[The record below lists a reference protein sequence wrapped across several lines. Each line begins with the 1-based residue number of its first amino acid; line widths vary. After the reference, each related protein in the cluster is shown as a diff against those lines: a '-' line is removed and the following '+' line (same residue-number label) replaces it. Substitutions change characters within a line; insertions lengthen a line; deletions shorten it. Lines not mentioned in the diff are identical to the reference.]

1 MIKVLVFIK
10 LFSNF
15 NKEFVPKLA
24 SMIKLT
30 VVDNSVKIDSLPVD
44 IVSDSSIQSIDG
56 YGFVKE
62 EINSKSILDEKVVVF
77 NIKVDSDQAKGL
89 INQIRKK
96 QTKVCIFL
104 TTEEKDLLTV
114 ERLQPVVNW
123 VLLKN
128 NLINFTIKEL
138 TMIMNDNKPFKPI
151 DANKILK
158 KISENLVNDTRYS
171 TPLTNR
177 EVEIMKLLSHG
188 LLYKEI
194 AKNMGISV
202 QTVKCHLKHIYNK
215 LNVCN
220 RTEAIL
226 RFSASA

>member
-1 MIKVLVFIK
+1 MV
-10 LFSNF
+10 
-15 NKEFVPKLA
+15 
-24 SMIKLT
+24 KLT
-30 VVDNSVKIDSLPVD
+30 VLDNSVKYESLPNGQVA
-44 IVSDSSIQSIDG
+44 DSSVQSIDG

-62 EINSKSILDEKVVVF
+62 EIGTKSVLDDKVVVF
-77 NIKVDSDQAKGL
+77 NIKVDSDQAKEL
-89 INQIRKK
+89 INQIKK
-96 QTKVCIFL
+96 NQTKVCVFL
-104 TTEEKDLLTV
+104 TTDENDFLTK
-114 ERLQPVVNW
+114 ESLQTAVNW
-123 VLLKN
+123 VLRKD
-128 NLINFTIKEL
+128 NLIDSTIKEL
-138 TMIMNDNKPFKPI
+138 TMIMNDIQPFRPI

-158 KISENLVNDTRYS
+158 KISENLINDTGYS
-171 TPLTNR
+171 TQLTNR
-177 EVEIMKLLSHG
+177 EVEIMKFLSHG

>member
-1 MIKVLVFIK
+1 MIR
-10 LFSNF
+10 
-15 NKEFVPKLA
+15 
-24 SMIKLT
+24 LT
-30 VVDNSVKIDSLPVD
+30 VVDNSVKFDGLPVD
-44 IVSDSSIQSIDG
+44 IVSDSTIQSIEG

-62 EINSKSILDEKVVVF
+62 EIGSKSILDEKVVVF
-77 NIKVDSDQAKGL
+77 NIKVNSDQAKEL
-89 INQIRKK
+89 IDQIRKK
-96 QTKVCIFL
+96 QTKVCVLL
-104 TTEEKDLLTV
+104 TTEEKDHLTV
-114 ERLQPVVNW
+114 ERLQPEVNW
-123 VLLKN
+123 ILLKN
-128 NLINFTIKEL
+128 NLINSTVKEL
-138 TMIMNDNKPFKPI
+138 TMIMNDIKPFKPI

-158 KISENLVNDTRYS
+158 KISENLTNDTGYS
-171 TPLTNR
+171 TQLTNR

-194 AKNMGISV
+194 ARNMGISV